1 MVNFFSELINFF
13 YPDVC
18 AACNNGL
25 FKGENVICTP
35 CLYHLPKTNFHIL
48 PGNAVEKQ
56 FWGKVNVYSA
66 TALYY
71 FNKGERVQHL
81 VHRLK
86 YFSDKE
92 VGVFTGKILGT
103 DLLKSDRF
111 VTIDAIVPVPLH
123 ANKLRTRGFNQSD
136 FFAKGLSEAMNVPFI
151 SDYLIRLKATST
163 QTRKSRFSRFENVNR
178 VFGVNP
184 VAPFTPSHILLVD
197 DVITTG
203 STLAA
208 CADVLLEVPG
218 MKVSIATIA
227 YARL

>member
-25 FKGENVICTP
+25 YRGENTICTP
-35 CLYHLPKTNFHIL
+35 CLFHLPKTNFHFSQ
-48 PGNAVEKQ
+48 GNLVEKQ
-56 FWGKVNVYSA
+56 FWGKVNVFSA

-86 YFSDKE
+86 YHGDKE
-92 VGVFTGKILGT
+92 VGVFTGRILGT

-111 VTIDAIVPVPLH
+111 VTVDAIVPVPLH
-123 ANKLRTRGFNQSD
+123 AKKLRIRGFNQSD
-136 FFAKGLSEAMNVPFI
+136 FFATGIAEAMKVPVY
-151 SDYLIRLKATST
+151 SDFLVRLKATAT

-178 VFGVNP
+178 VFEVNRKNKSH
-184 VAPFTPSHILLVD
+184 PSHILLVD

-203 STLAA
+203 STLSA
-208 CADVLLEVPG
+208 CAETLLEIPG
-218 MKVSIATIA
+218 VKVSIATIA